1 MMVVDP
7 KTGERVK
14 FSTKSTIIE
23 NFKKKD
29 IANNEV
35 LNTNINVKDSNNIFK
50 FY

>member
-7 KTGERVK
+7 ETGQRVK
-14 FSTKSTIIE
+14 FSTKDTIIE

-35 LNTNINVKDSNNIFK
+35 LNTNIKMKDSYNIFK

>member
-7 KTGERVK
+7 ETGQRVK
-14 FSTKSTIIE
+14 FSKKDTIIE

-29 IANNEV
+29 IAYNEV
-35 LNTNINVKDSNNIFK
+35 SNTNIKMRDLNNIFK